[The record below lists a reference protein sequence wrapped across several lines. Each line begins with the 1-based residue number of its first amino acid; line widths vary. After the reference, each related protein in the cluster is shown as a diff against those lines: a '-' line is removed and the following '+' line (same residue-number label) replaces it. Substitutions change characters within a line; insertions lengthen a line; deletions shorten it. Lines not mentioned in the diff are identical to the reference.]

1 MHRQAESAFEASDVV
16 LEEVRVLVEVDGL
29 ERELAETLATVCVGC
44 GLGGD
49 TTAAELGARA
59 VLLQV
64 SDVLLDAL
72 WGACLIIHL
81 YESLLS
87 CQSGC
92 VGRARARLRV

>member
-1 MHRQAESAFEASDVV
+1 MVF
-16 LEEVRVLVEVDGL
+16 EEVRVFVEVDGF
-29 ERELAETLATVCVGC
+29 EGEFAQALAAVGV
-44 GLGGD
+44 GGFFGGD